1 MLYKNL
7 NNTYMK
13 NKNKLIPL
21 SKIHFENIE
30 IENNCF
36 DCGCRNPE
44 LISINNG
51 ILICSSCGINHMTFP
66 PGASILVSNEKNS
79 LTEKELQYLKL
90 GGNKKLYEF
99 ILSQCPSLINLPKKL
114 FYISPLI
121 EYYRKRLENL
131 VDAMDCIDDKL
142 SKKKMKHFLNIP
154 PVNPIESNNSFSPNS
169 KSYANERYNTIN
181 YRNNTCD
188 ENELK
193 NIMSKIKNI
202 KNKCEDDFN
211 NYLLTQRTATDTFN
225 NIKEKKDKKDKK
237 ETIFKKLNIVYYK
250 PKLQNVF
257 SKIKA
262 ENKESNEKV
271 QSFRNNI
278 SQRLIDINNNNYYS
292 NTDIEIDDLR
302 KRTPSKGLDTPFKI
316 NNYSKYSS
324 KTIIR
329 EREKMIFDNKI
340 NVNKDRIFRKINPLF
355 SIKNMKNINLKK
367 KYKNYTNYKCSK
379 TISKDSKNIKGEK
392 KIKEII
398 INKNLNC
405 TNIIYNNNSNIC
417 SQNTKR
423 FIEQRR
429 PIQVN
434 LSLQNTI
441 DNSQNNNNYKIN
453 NYCFTDSNINET
465 PTIIIHN
472 TCKNLTKNIIND
484 SKEERNEQIYTRIN
498 IKKNKNF
505 KHNTEKQDSYT
516 NKELVRTKSEN
527 KIKTININFMKN
539 MKNKILNN
547 KQKTKDKYNNMP
559 KDNKS
564 KEKDL
569 IKKDNVA
576 QFQIL
581 PIKIFKKI
589 NPKKIDN
596 NRTNINPKKK
606 YYYNKSDNSISY
618 KFKKGKNCEKENENN
633 AFEEKRKLTSPYRNE
648 NKSEKIIDNNI
659 LSCSYKKVPL
669 YKIGETFKNSIRNKY
684 KREKSKKNI

>member
-355 SIKNMKNINLKK
+355 SIKNMKNISLKK

-596 NRTNINPKKK
+596 NRTNINPKKNIIITK
-606 YYYNKSDNSISY
+606 VITLFLINS
-618 KFKKGKNCEKENENN
+618 
-633 AFEEKRKLTSPYRNE
+633 
-648 NKSEKIIDNNI
+648 
-659 LSCSYKKVPL
+659 
-669 YKIGETFKNSIRNKY
+669 
-684 KREKSKKNI
+684 KREKIVKRKMKIMPLKKKES

>member
-1 MLYKNL
+1 
-7 NNTYMK
+7 MK

>member
-7 NNTYMK
+7 NSTYIIN

-21 SKIHFENIE
+21 SKKHFENIE

-79 LTEKELQYLKL
+79 LTEKELLYLKL

-121 EYYRKRLENL
+121 EYYRKKLENL
-131 VDAMDCIDDKL
+131 VDAMDFFDDKL
-142 SKKKMKHFLNIP
+142 SSKKKMKHFLNVP
-154 PVNPIESNNSFSPNS
+154 SANPIESNNSFSPNS
-169 KSYANERYNTIN
+169 KLYANERYNTIN

-188 ENELK
+188 ENEFK
-193 NIMSKIKNI
+193 NIMRKIKNI

-211 NYLLTQRTATDTFN
+211 NYLLTQRTSTDTFN
-225 NIKEKKDKKDKK
+225 NIKEKKDKKHKK

-257 SKIKA
+257 IKIKA
-262 ENKESNEKV
+262 ENKESNEKLKN
-271 QSFRNNI
+271 FRNNI
-278 SQRLIDINNNNYYS
+278 SQRLIDINNNNYYL
-292 NTDIEIDDLR
+292 NTDIEIDNLR
-302 KRTPSKGLDTPFKI
+302 KLTPSKGMDTPFKI
-316 NNYSKYSS
+316 NNSKYSS

-329 EREKMIFDNKI
+329 EREKIIFDNKI
-340 NVNKDRIFRKINPLF
+340 NVKKDRIFRKINPLF
-355 SIKNMKNINLKK
+355 TIKNMKNINLKK
-367 KYKNYTNYKCSK
+367 KYYTNYKCSK

-398 INKNLNC
+398 IKKNLNC
-405 TNIIYNNNSNIC
+405 TNFLYNNNSNIC

-423 FIEQRR
+423 FIDQRR

-453 NYCFTDSNINET
+453 NYCFTESNINET

-472 TCKNLTKNIIND
+472 TYKNLNKNIIND

-498 IKKNKNF
+498 NKKNKNF
-505 KHNTEKQDSYT
+505 KDNTEKQETNT
-516 NKELVRTKSEN
+516 NKELVRTKSDN

-539 MKNKILNN
+539 MKNKTSNN
-547 KQKTKDKYNNMP
+547 KQKTKDKDNNFP

-569 IKKDNVA
+569 IKKDNVD

-596 NRTNINPKKK
+596 KRININLKQKNYSHK
-606 YYYNKSDNSISY
+606 NDNSISY
-618 KFKKGKNCEKENENN
+618 KFKEGKNSEKENENN
-633 AFEEKRKLTSPYRNE
+633 TFEGKRKLTSPYRNE
-648 NKSEKIIDNNI
+648 NKSEKIINNNI
-659 LSCSYKKVPL
+659 LSCSYKKVPQ